1 MNEEKKAFLAVG
13 AGAYAPG
20 LGALGRF
27 RQEIYNGSKRSM
39 TRNLG
44 RLDRRETHTARFYLL
59 EDRFTTLAAKLTVQ
73 GRTHIYASMM
83 WRQATDD
90 ETPVVVAVEFEPWY
104 APWKRKILRV
114 ARELYGGAV
123 VVENQG
129 IWLQEEVSPGNIWEF
144 ELLLD
149 GVFARWIGIF
159 EMAGGFPTDRAE

>member
-20 LGALGRF
+20 LGALARF
-27 RQEIYNGSKRSM
+27 RQEIYSGSKRSM

-44 RLDRRETHTARFYLL
+44 RLSTTTGLDLRADKIEPYAFPDSLV
-59 EDRFTTLAAKLTVQ
+59 FTTLAAKLTVQ

-114 ARELYGGAV
+114 ARELWWCSGRREPGDLASGRGVAWEYL
-123 VVENQG
+123 G
-129 IWLQEEVSPGNIWEF
+129 IRAL
-144 ELLLD
+144 
-149 GVFARWIGIF
+149 ARWRF
-159 EMAGGFPTDRAE
+159 RALDWNL